1 VPRGRVRDGE
11 AQQRII
17 DATFALLG
25 TSRAG
30 GVSIDEI
37 ALVAE
42 VGKQTIYRWW
52 PSKHALIVDALLHHS
67 MKDTPLRDTGNARA
81 DLRNHM
87 RGVVR
92 LFTSSTGVVIREVI
106 AATPAAGAG
115 SSDFVDRF
123 WQPRRELTTAFLVR
137 AIERGQVR
145 NDIDVGAALDA
156 IYGPLWIRLVIA
168 FAPITYQL
176 VDDTLDVVWPGLEA

>member
-1 VPRGRVRDGE
+1 
-11 AQQRII
+11 
-17 DATFALLG
+17 
-25 TSRAG
+25 
-30 GVSIDEI
+30 
-37 ALVAE
+37 
-42 VGKQTIYRWW
+42 
-52 PSKHALIVDALLHHS
+52 
-67 MKDTPLRDTGNARA
+67 
-81 DLRNHM
+81 M

-123 WQPRRELTTAFLVR
+123 WRPRRELTTAFLVR

-145 NDIDVGAALDA
+145 GDIDVGAALDA